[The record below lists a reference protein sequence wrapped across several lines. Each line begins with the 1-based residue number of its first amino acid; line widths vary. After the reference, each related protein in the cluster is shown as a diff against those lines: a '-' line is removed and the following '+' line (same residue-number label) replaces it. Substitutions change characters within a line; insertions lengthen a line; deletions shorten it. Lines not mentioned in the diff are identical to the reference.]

1 MFKPKVLNFKTMRD
15 TDTGISIM
23 RPSRFSN
30 PFRIG
35 IDGTREEVIQKFK
48 DYILSDSQRVEAVRK
63 ELKGKN
69 LICCCKPLACHGD
82 VLLEIANEVLEE
94 DF

>member
-1 MFKPKVLNFKTMRD
+1 MSKPKVLNYKTMGAF
-15 TDTGISIM
+15 DTGISIM

-30 PFRIG
+30 PFKIG

-48 DYILSDSQRVEAVRK
+48 EYILSDNRRIAIVRK